1 MAVSPVMLAEPF
13 FLKVLSIVNR
23 TTASDSASLGDLSKR
38 LKDDLKQMDAK
49 VASGLAEL
57 SHGDWLTIKRMLVYW
72 ADEVLTTRVP
82 EWQNYVLELDYYEDR
97 NRAWKFYVEAE
108 KNLPTAGPGC
118 AELFYLAVVLG
129 FRGDIISAF
138 RHELGKDLPGG
149 RADAAEARRA
159 WAQTL
164 QRQIRV
170 EQVPPPAGEPMEG
183 DAEPL
188 ASDSVHTTGI
198 VLLIIYILCLFIISI
213 WHLKN
218 SGHAQPDGTTA
229 SETHRSATDKQSADP
244 P

>member
-49 VASGLAEL
+49 VASGLADL
-57 SHGDWLTIKRMLVYW
+57 SPGDWQTIKRMLVYW
-72 ADEVLTTRVP
+72 ADEVLTARVP
-82 EWQNYVLELDYYEDR
+82 EWQNHVLELDCYEDR

-149 RADAAEARRA
+149 RTDPAEARRA

-170 EQVPPPAGEPMEG
+170 EQVPPPAGEPLEG

-188 ASDSVHTTGI
+188 SSDSVHTAGI
-198 VLLIIYILCLFIISI
+198 VLLIISILCLFIVSI
-213 WHLKN
+213 WYLKDSGQVQPGGNTAAESN
-218 SGHAQPDGTTA
+218 SSVAD
-229 SETHRSATDKQSADP
+229 EQSADTP
-244 P
+244 